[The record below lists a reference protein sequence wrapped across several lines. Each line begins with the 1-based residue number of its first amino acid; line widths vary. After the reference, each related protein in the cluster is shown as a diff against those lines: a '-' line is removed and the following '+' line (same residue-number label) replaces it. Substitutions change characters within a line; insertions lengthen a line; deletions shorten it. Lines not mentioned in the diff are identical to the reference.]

1 MLERCGWLEFVDDV
15 SLSENTYFDQGF
27 ILLDKVSDYKLMT
40 ELHSQSTVWS
50 LVVFTCVPI
59 SYTDSDDAR
68 LPL

>member
-1 MLERCGWLEFVDDV
+1 MCKENISIFF
-15 SLSENTYFDQGF
+15 SSEHF

-50 LVVFTCVPI
+50 LVVFMCVPI
-59 SYTDSDDAR
+59 LHTDSDDAR